1 MNERRYSHT
10 QLGMLLGLFGGGGL
24 AVILFATTG
33 NAVYFVLVG
42 VGLAFGLSLGAAFDR
57 AKCSN
62 PGADD
67 EP

>member
-1 MNERRYSHT
+1 
-10 QLGMLLGLFGGGGL
+10 
-24 AVILFATTG
+24 VILFATTG